1 MSRRS
6 VVALLAAL
14 LVTALSACVG
24 PARTTAQYEGKATRT
39 ANDAQS
45 NLATALLAVRT
56 SQRGR
61 LLGRSLRVVLSES
74 EDAYDSIQTTFD
86 SIQPPETAR
95 ADALRSQLDAILS
108 DGADSL
114 SQLRIAARRSD
125 QPTLLKTAAAL
136 PGVIDRLEKFVA
148 DVTG

>member
-1 MSRRS
+1 MSRRP
-6 VVALLAAL
+6 VAALVAAL
-14 LVTALSACVG
+14 LVGALSSCVG

-74 EDAYDSIQTTFD
+74 EDAFGSIQATFD

-95 ADALRSQLDAILS
+95 ADALRSRLDAILS

-125 QPTLLKTAAAL
+125 QSSLIKTAAAV
-136 PGVIDRLEKFVA
+136 PPVIARLEKFVA
-148 DVTG
+148 DVGG